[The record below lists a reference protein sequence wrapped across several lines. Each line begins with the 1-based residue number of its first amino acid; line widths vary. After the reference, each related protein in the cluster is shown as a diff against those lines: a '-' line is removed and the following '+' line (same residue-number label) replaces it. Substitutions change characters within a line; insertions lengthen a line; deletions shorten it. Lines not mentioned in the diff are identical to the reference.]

1 MASGKIS
8 IPGTTQGADGFEQ
21 IGSVTGYLNAFGV
34 TVAQRIRTQFQP
46 LFDPASEP
54 LSSEILAIN
63 ENIRRCAGY
72 PLYDAQLAVAESV
85 KCQLTHNKVGLIVAE
100 CGSGKTKIGA
110 TALAAVAALKGNQRM
125 CGRLKTFNVVLS
137 PSHVTKKWVRELEE
151 TLPNTMAMVVHNPTE
166 LDRLY
171 ALYEEG
177 ECSAYAIISKET
189 ARDGYMKMPAVRW
202 NVRKQAFLCPDCMQP
217 IEMEISDDGN
227 HYMVNADQF
236 FFQNEHSKNHK
247 CPRCGTPLWS
257 ALSPGKQTPWI
268 KIGGYG
274 WVLRNKAE
282 QHLEK
287 TKNEAVRDKL
297 EQIISVPDGYYPTLG
312 ACRRYPISTYL
323 KHKYRGRVD
332 GCIAD
337 ELHQYAQN
345 SGQGDA
351 MGEVFNVS
359 RKFIGM
365 TATLINGYSSGIFHL
380 LYRLVPYLMQKDG
393 KEHDK
398 PRDFDSE
405 YGVVETTYEVKNAD
419 YNANRRTTKTK
430 KQTRQLPGVSPLVYS
445 RFLLEHAAFLS
456 LSDMG
461 KNLPDYEEIPIPLVM
476 NQEVAAEYKR
486 IEQIF
491 TAFLRSDKKAAKKI
505 LSAYLNT
512 LTVYPDQPYD
522 QKEILHPFTGEAIV
536 TPRDCSTIEEL
547 HEKDLKILEIAERK
561 IAAGEKVLIYTS
573 WVRIDTQQKLLKLLT
588 ARGYRT
594 DILTDRISPT
604 KREEW
609 VDKKLKS
616 GLQILITNPTLVETG
631 LDLNAFT
638 TLIYASIGYN
648 LFTLR
653 QSSRRSWR
661 INQTAPR
668 IEVYLL
674 YYENTMQQRA
684 IKLMASKLAVAG
696 IIEGNFTEEGLS
708 AMSDV
713 QDMTSQLA
721 KELMLGIK
729 DNVEDIAAAYKKM
742 AMINPQRVTPVPK
755 VQPATLIA
763 AVAQNHA
770 NDVRPHNPVQEAAFA
785 AFLQKTKEEQTKPSR
800 KVLVDENQLSL
811 FDYVA

>member
-1 MASGKIS
+1 MPTSKLAKLTYYDPRVETRLQVFADTVIYAQDGKQQILCAVRFGGYPEMVRAMSDAIYGGATLEMELGEVEMHLTSLVKRYRRQLSHNGVYAEATLMSLDDERTAKVGGEEENENQTQMENAERSSYIFCPEHDRDRLFEGVDRKTAVPLIPAFRDYVLDELERRGILRKLTVLSAKEKLDAWILKCRDDDADVISVVEDGMASGKIS
-8 IPGTTQGADGFEQ
+8 IPGATQGADGFEQ

-54 LSSEILAIN
+54 LSSEILAIH

-217 IEMEISDDGN
+217 IKMEISDDGN

-257 ALSPGKQTPWI
+257 ALSPGKQTLWI

-287 TKNEAVRDKL
+287 AKNEAVRDKL

-405 YGVVETTYEVKNAD
+405 YGVVETTYEVKDAD

-445 RFLLEHAAFLS
+445 RF
-456 LSDMG
+456 
-461 KNLPDYEEIPIPLVM
+461 
-476 NQEVAAEYKR
+476 
-486 IEQIF
+486 
-491 TAFLRSDKKAAKKI
+491 
-505 LSAYLNT
+505 
-512 LTVYPDQPYD
+512 
-522 QKEILHPFTGEAIV
+522 
-536 TPRDCSTIEEL
+536 
-547 HEKDLKILEIAERK
+547 
-561 IAAGEKVLIYTS
+561 
-573 WVRIDTQQKLLKLLT
+573 
-588 ARGYRT
+588 
-594 DILTDRISPT
+594 
-604 KREEW
+604 
-609 VDKKLKS
+609 
-616 GLQILITNPTLVETG
+616 
-631 LDLNAFT
+631 
-638 TLIYASIGYN
+638 
-648 LFTLR
+648 
-653 QSSRRSWR
+653 
-661 INQTAPR
+661 
-668 IEVYLL
+668 
-674 YYENTMQQRA
+674 
-684 IKLMASKLAVAG
+684 
-696 IIEGNFTEEGLS
+696 
-708 AMSDV
+708 
-713 QDMTSQLA
+713 
-721 KELMLGIK
+721 
-729 DNVEDIAAAYKKM
+729 
-742 AMINPQRVTPVPK
+742 
-755 VQPATLIA
+755 
-763 AVAQNHA
+763 
-770 NDVRPHNPVQEAAFA
+770 
-785 AFLQKTKEEQTKPSR
+785 
-800 KVLVDENQLSL
+800 
-811 FDYVA
+811 